1 MVISAPKLVLTDS
14 AAEAAT
20 IAARRKIMIDLR
32 TVP

>member
-14 AAEAAT
+14 AAKAAT
-20 IAARRKIMIDLR
+20 VAARRKIMIDLR